1 MITAG
6 LMDDP
11 REMVGRLTTLLS
23 KVMTRINVEE
33 KKESDNNGCKLD
45 LKREFF
51 NKMQPSKK

>member
-33 KKESDNNGCKLD
+33 TKKESKIITDV
-45 LKREFF
+45 
-51 NKMQPSKK
+51 S

>member
-33 KKESDNNGCKLD
+33 KKESKIITNV
-45 LKREFF
+45 
-51 NKMQPSKK
+51 S